1 MKTFKLKSLE
11 VIEQKDEEIIQI
23 QIPLIDGLII
33 NQEDENNHWVIEA
46 YTEHCHLDYFNELK
60 EADNE
65 VLLQVK
71 ITKESNEFAT
81 FITSLIDLNVIGT
94 RMNVLFR
101 GTIVDRQK
109 YKIEEMLT
117 NLINE
122 GYQGNELLEKF
133 KELT

>member
-46 YTEHCHLDYFNELK
+46 YMEHCQLDYFNELK